1 MENFDAI
8 IEESIVNTVER
19 SKNEKE
25 VKNVA

>member
-8 IEESIVNTVER
+8 IEESIVNTFER